1 MSPIKEKYLSVFII
15 HLVFWGRYHN
25 NVQDISRTFCCID
38 HSSDPCNESKP
49 STSWYPGV
57 LPALANGMPKK
68 WESFQANIPHVCLSN
83 MWVRWPPFKD
93 IVLGLW
99 SIFEHQAL
107 VHPDTRPGWS
117 WDTAATTLWQNAMEW
132 MCWSRAGT
140 GDRVFKAIPIPRTS
154 RRLVAVYIIKTWL
167 GSYRMLAVLFWKRS

>member
-1 MSPIKEKYLSVFII
+1 MFRIYPAPFAASIIRLIPAMRASPPPL
-15 HLVFWGRYHN
+15 
-25 NVQDISRTFCCID
+25 DIPVSCRHWPMGC
-38 HSSDPCNESKP
+38 
-49 STSWYPGV
+49 
-57 LPALANGMPKK
+57 PKN

-99 SIFEHQAL
+99 PIFEHQAL

-132 MCWSRAGT
+132 MCGSRAGT